1 MARRRTAT
9 AFCFA
14 CFCLAQTALAQVS
27 PGQTIGTDEAAIRA
41 ALEAAGYTVRQVER
55 KRDGKH
61 EVDAVFDG
69 HALEID
75 ISSDGQIT
83 EIELD
88 D

>member
-1 MARRRTAT
+1 MRPLKPALL
-9 AFCFA
+9 
-14 CFCLAQTALAQVS
+14 CLCAALCGPSGVAAQMS
-27 PGQTIGTDEAAIRA
+27 PGQTVGTTADAIRS
-41 ALEAAGYTVRQVER
+41 ALTAAGYDVISIEA
-55 KRDGKH
+55 KSDGKH

-75 ISSDGQIT
+75 VSRDGQIT